1 LIFWQKF
8 NLFCGFDH
16 KRLFLSYK
24 VKWGD
29 LDLEAVLQSEENEPK
44 SVKIDRQGESI
55 ETDQSLMKEDA
66 LIVEID

>member
-1 LIFWQKF
+1 VVLII
-8 NLFCGFDH
+8 NVY
-16 KRLFLSYK
+16 FLSYK